1 MVKSEYPDLCSE
13 LREALASY
21 DEFLYFP
28 SIGWNHSWERQQ
40 TLIASFCHAHAPKR
54 GLAIAPTGLIDYVP
68 WHLSSVR
75 YVFSQRA
82 KLASA
87 SAVHTENERP
97 TNLDYVTP
105 RFARGTNPL
114 FASLAL
120 LSDARLRAAL
130 IPRGRR
136 LVFASYVN
144 PLVHRFLVT
153 ADCAILDLAERRQA
167 NDALSDVMRQRER
180 NWAARC
186 DLLVA
191 DNAATLADYSD
202 DRVRAG
208 KRPGHLI
215 PQGVTSP
222 VPAAS
227 TQNRQRVA
235 AYLGNLHD
243 AIDYDYFVGLID
255 QNPDWTFKLCGQP
268 MSDQAERVLAR
279 PNVRYVGVI
288 SNAQIGEF
296 LSEAAVGLI
305 PYLRTAWTAGV
316 FPTKLF
322 EYLAHRIP
330 VLSTSLPEVLRFA
343 GPSFITI
350 SNEADRLNPPTID
363 EQEIDAFVAEHTW
376 QRRIQTYAA
385 AISEISL

>member
-1 MVKSEYPDLCSE
+1 MSNYPNSCAE
-13 LREALASY
+13 LREVLASY

-40 TLIASFCHAHAPKR
+40 TLIASFCNAHAPKR

-68 WHLSSVR
+68 WHLSSIR
-75 YVFSQRA
+75 SIFSQRA

-87 SAVHTENERP
+87 NVVHSLNERP
-97 TNLDYVTP
+97 ANLDYVTP

-114 FASLAL
+114 FASFVL
-120 LSDARLRAAL
+120 LSDTRLRAAL
-130 IPRGRR
+130 TPRGRR

-144 PLVHRFLVT
+144 PLVQRFLVT
-153 ADCAILDLAERRQA
+153 ADFAILDLAERRQA
-167 NDALSDVMRQRER
+167 NDALSDVMRQCER
-180 NWAARC
+180 HWAARC

-191 DNAATLADYSD
+191 DNAATLTDYSN
-202 DRVRAG
+202 DRARAG
-208 KRPGHLI
+208 KRPGYLI
-215 PQGVTSP
+215 PQGFTP
-222 VPAAS
+222 PITAAS
-227 TQNRQRVA
+227 THNRQRVA
-235 AYLGNLHD
+235 AYLGNLHS

-288 SNAQIGEF
+288 TNAQIGEF
-296 LSEAAVGLI
+296 LSDAAVGLI
-305 PYLRTAWTAGV
+305 PYLRTEWTAGV

-322 EYLAHRIP
+322 EYLGHRVP
-330 VLSTSLPEVLRFA
+330 VLSTCLPEVMRFA

-350 SNEADRLNPPTID
+350 SNEPNRLNAPTID
-363 EQEIDAFVAEHTW
+363 EQEIDAFVSNHTW
-376 QRRIQTYAA
+376 QGRIQTYAA
-385 AISEISL
+385 AINEISL